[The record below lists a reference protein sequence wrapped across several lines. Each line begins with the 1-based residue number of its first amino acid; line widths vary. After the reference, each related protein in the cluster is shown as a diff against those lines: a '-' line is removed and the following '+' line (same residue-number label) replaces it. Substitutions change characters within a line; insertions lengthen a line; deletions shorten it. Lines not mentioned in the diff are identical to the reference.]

1 MTNQIQPMDNIIY
14 NTFVSKFNEEY
25 STTLNENQR
34 TLLNKYISSFSDNGL
49 EFKFYLN
56 EELGTLKEKLK
67 DSKKTKVI
75 TEDES
80 LKNKIDSRPVF
91 PELSS
96 FKYWNKKNVSSL
108 KNSKYLSSI
117 KLNLKS

>member
-1 MTNQIQPMDNIIY
+1 MRANAQPTQI
-14 NTFVSKFNEEY
+14 
-25 STTLNENQR
+25 NENQR

-80 LKNKIDSRPVF
+80 LKNKIDSVYSIL
-91 PELSS
+91 ESYKEKEIDSALIETI
-96 FKYWNKKNVSSL
+96 L
-108 KNSKYLSSI
+108 KTQDLIEEISKDDSDS
-117 KLNLKS
+117 